1 MNVRS
6 VDKCEL
12 GEHAA
17 PIIGEL
23 KQLKDAWLQ
32 NKIQSELS
40 LKQVIELLQ
49 HLAQQK
55 EWIRMEMELLKRER
69 TEVQNDKEEL
79 RRSKLRFEEEKDQFL
94 ISCSHKCSV
103 CPRTSIRPYSGDGYN
118 GTCVALVQ

>member
-1 MNVRS
+1 MNVRTG
-6 VDKCEL
+6 DRCEL

-17 PIIGEL
+17 PIIEEL

-69 TEVQNDKEEL
+69 TEVQNDREEL
-79 RRSKLRFEEEKDQFL
+79 RRSKLRFEEEKEQF
-94 ISCSHKCSV
+94 
-103 CPRTSIRPYSGDGYN
+103 RRQRENGDNCWTITYN
-118 GTCVALVQ
+118 WQ